1 VTAAPAPLIDAVGTL
16 HAPAGPAP
24 RIACLVPSLTEL
36 LIDLGLGDRLVAR
49 TRFCIHPANAVAGI
63 PAVGGTKKVNLEK
76 LRALAPTHAV
86 LNVEENTAEMAA
98 ALREFVPHI
107 IVTYPKRPEDNRA
120 LFWLMGELFH
130 CRAAA
135 SDLARRFED
144 ALARLGRNAAG
155 LPPRRV
161 LYLVW
166 KEPWMTVSSGTYIA
180 ATLAELNWHP
190 AVDVPGTA
198 YPEVTITPELLA
210 RVDRVLFSSEPYAF
224 GPADVEEFARRY
236 DCPAAKLA
244 LIDGEYCS
252 WYGSRAVKAMDYLA
266 ALAAELTFQGGENG

>member
-1 VTAAPAPLIDAVGTL
+1 MTAAPAPLVDAAGTV
-16 HAPAGPAP
+16 HVPAGPAP

-36 LIDLGLGDRLVAR
+36 LIDLGLAERLVAR
-49 TRFCIHPANAVAGI
+49 TRFCIHPANVVSAI
-63 PAVGGTKKVNLEK
+63 PAIGGTKKVSLEK

-98 ALREFVPHI
+98 AMRQFVPHV

-120 LFWLMGELFH
+120 LYWLMGEIFG

-135 SDLARRFED
+135 TDLARRFED
-144 ALARLGRNAAG
+144 ALARLRRNAAG

-161 LYLVW
+161 LYLIW
-166 KEPWMTVSSGTYIA
+166 KDPWMTVSSGTYIA

-198 YPEVTITPELLA
+198 YPEIAITPELLE
-210 RVDRVLFSSEPYAF
+210 RVDRVLFASEPYAF
-224 GPADVEEFARRY
+224 GPADLEDFAERFR
-236 DCPAAKLA
+236 CPRAKLA
-244 LIDGEYCS
+244 LIDGECCS

-266 ALAAELTFQGGENG
+266 ALAAKASTA